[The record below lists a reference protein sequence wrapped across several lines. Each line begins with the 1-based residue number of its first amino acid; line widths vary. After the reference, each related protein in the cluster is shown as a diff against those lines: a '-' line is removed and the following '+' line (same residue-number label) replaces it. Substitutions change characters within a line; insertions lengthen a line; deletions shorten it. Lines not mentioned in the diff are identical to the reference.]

1 VRVFRIANSN
11 AIKIP
16 LAVKRIELGEIVF
29 GVDLA
34 EWNIKAK

>member
-1 VRVFRIANSN
+1 VRLFRTAECI

-16 LAVKRIELGEIVF
+16 LAVRRIELGEILF

-34 EWNIKAK
+34 EQNIKAK